1 MKLINPVGSTAL
13 SGGMGNEAAACI
25 CSSKKGFANAKG
37 SDGCFHCGCSC
48 STNTVNSGNASNA
61 TWTARKSGIF
71 E

>member
-1 MKLINPVGSTAL
+1 MKLINPVGS
-13 SGGMGNEAAACI
+13 NELTSSSVIQPRACM
-25 CSSKKGFANAKG
+25 CSSQSGFANAKG

-61 TWTARKSGIF
+61 TWTVRQSGSF